1 MFSESIIG
9 MFVYKEVTS
18 NDAIISS
25 SSMGTFM
32 MCLENVVASLIL
44 LLSSLTQALRMLAMY
59 LFRLCS
65 REPLYET
72 GGFIQMAVKQVTWY
86 KPLHETSGSL
96 LYNLNK

>member
-1 MFSESIIG
+1 MG

-18 NDAIISS
+18 NDVIISS

-44 LLSSLTQALRMLAMY
+44 LFSSLTLALRMLAMY
-59 LFRLCS
+59 LFRLYN

-72 GGFIQMAVKQVTWY
+72 GGFMQVAVKQVTSY
-86 KPLHETSGSL
+86 KPLHETSGSP
-96 LYNLNK
+96 LYNLNKK

>member
-1 MFSESIIG
+1 MFSESITG

-44 LLSSLTQALRMLAMY
+44 LFSSLKQALRMLAMY
-59 LFRLCS
+59 LFRLFN
-65 REPLYET
+65 REALYET
-72 GGFIQMAVKQVTWY
+72 GDFIEVAVKQVT
-86 KPLHETSGSL
+86 
-96 LYNLNK
+96 